1 MTTYTQLKEI
11 HAFTEGNGIDFKDFF
26 NDTFNGSTIDGD
38 FDKFESLVKSI
49 KGNLITLKQF
59 NREDYID
66 EGGLFYS
73 SEDYVYT
80 REGEVVCSE
89 DAQYC
94 DFYEE
99 FTNGDVTR
107 VFIGRNEYYYC
118 DAAINNQG
126 LTEYRND
133 YYDCEALSYN
143 DIVFCEDIQEYQSID
158 NSHFWESTG
167 EWNSEEDESEA
178 FVRDYHNG
186 GFKQINFTKKP
197 KFGVGIEVEKEDQN
211 IKESLNID
219 DFEENCPNWRKERD
233 GSLNDDSGFELVSPT
248 FELNVKRIIEHI
260 NSNPTLVAHINA
272 DKSNSCGGHI
282 NVSEAG
288 LTGAQLFEK
297 VQGYTPL
304 FYALYHKRIDLKW
317 SKGKSNHDLKR
328 ENEKYQAIRIHDN
341 RIEYRIVSAV
351 ESVKQLEWRLKLIHF
366 ILKNPTNNPKQAFF
380 NVHNKLKPL
389 LKKVYKT
396 NAHFNKLIDRL
407 IEQTLKF
414 ENINLGGEGYEE
426 TEP

>member
-1 MTTYTQLKEI
+1 MTTYSQLKEI
-11 HAFTEGNGIDFKDFF
+11 HNFAQEQGIDFKDFF

-38 FDKFESLVKSI
+38 FDKFKNLVESI
-49 KGNLITLKQF
+49 NDGLITFKQF
-59 NREDYID
+59 DRENFIEN
-66 EGGLFYS
+66 EGKFYDCES
-73 SEDYVYT
+73 YVYT
-80 REGEVVCSE
+80 REGDILHNDDAQFCDYYEEYTSE
-89 DAQYC
+89 D
-94 DFYEE
+94 
-99 FTNGDVTR
+99 TTR
-107 VFIGRNEYYYC
+107 VYIGRNEYYYC
-118 DAAINNQG
+118 DAAIQREN
-126 LTEYRND
+126 LIEYRGEH
-133 YYDCEALSYN
+133 YDCEALSYHE
-143 DIVFCEDIQEYQSID
+143 IVFCEDIQEYQREQDSFY
-158 NSHFWESTG
+158 NESSG
-167 EWNSEEDESEA
+167 EWNSEEDESES

-186 GFKQINFTKKP
+186 GFKQITFTKKP
-197 KFGVGIEVEKEDQN
+197 KFFVGIEIEKEDQN
-211 IKESLNID
+211 VKESLNIG
-219 DFEENCPNWRKERD
+219 DFEDNCPKWRKERD
-233 GSLNDDSGFELVSPT
+233 GSLDDVSGYELVSPT
-248 FELNVKRIIEHI
+248 FELNIKQIFEHI

-304 FYALYHKRIDLKW
+304 FYALYYKRADLKW
-317 SKGKSNHDLKR
+317 CKGKSNHDLKE

-351 ESVKQLEWRLKLIHF
+351 ESVKQLEWRLRLIQF
-366 ILKNPTNNPKQAFF
+366 ILKNPTSDPKQAFF

-396 NAHFNKLIDRL
+396 DAHFNKLIDRL

-414 ENINLGGEGYEE
+414 EDVNLGGEGYEE